1 MSDCAEGG
9 CLASPQE
16 IEWSPQK
23 QTKETR
29 GVRMGAGR
37 RNQGQCKALTSRDTK
52 EDTTAQGG
60 AKGRR
65 TALLEVLCLDI
76 SLGQSPPHLSE
87 PRWSSP
93 CVGSAIC
100 GLLDFLLIKCRVLF
114 PLL

>member
-9 CLASPQE
+9 RLASPQE

-65 TALLEVLCLDI
+65 TALLGGAVP
-76 SLGQSPPHLSE
+76 GHQPWAKPTPPIRAPLEQPMCRKCHL
-87 PRWSSP
+87 WSVRFSSNK
-93 CVGSAIC
+93 V
-100 GLLDFLLIKCRVLF
+100 
-114 PLL
+114 